1 LMYIQHVAYPGEL
14 LRFFCSPFFPF
25 SVLRQRLITLLDASC
40 RNNENEKKYAQLSVD
55 SYLVQLF
62 FAEFPKEKIMTSEV
76 IDELKEKMESSV
88 DAYKRELTR
97 IRTGRAS
104 LALLDGIKVDAYGSM
119 LPMDQVGT
127 LTIPESSMIAIK
139 PWDPQ
144 MIAPIEKAILSSDL
158 GLTPANDGNVIRLTI
173 PPLTEERRKELVKQ
187 VKKVGEEFKVAIRNV
202 RRDANDTL
210 KAQKKD
216 KEISEDDMFR
226 LQDEAQKATDS
237 FIKQIDDIAASK
249 EVEVMEV

>member
-1 LMYIQHVAYPGEL
+1 M
-14 LRFFCSPFFPF
+14 S
-25 SVLRQRLITLLDASC
+25 
-40 RNNENEKKYAQLSVD
+40 
-55 SYLVQLF
+55 
-62 FAEFPKEKIMTSEV
+62 SEQ
-76 IDELKEKMESSV
+76 IEELKEKMQASV
-88 DAYKRELTR
+88 DAYRRELTK

-144 MIAPIEKAILSSDL
+144 MIAPIEKAILSSSL

-173 PPLTEERRKELVKQ
+173 PPLTEDRRKELVKQ
-187 VKKVGEEFKVAIRNV
+187 VKKIGEEFKVAIRNV
-202 RRDANDTL
+202 RRDGNDL
-210 KAQKKD
+210 FKKQKKD

-226 LQDEAQKATDS
+226 LQEEAQKATDD
-237 FIKQIDDIAASK
+237 FIKQIDEITAGK
-249 EVEVMEV
+249 EKEVMEV